1 MTDNVGNEGAIKK
14 VAILGELDKWA
25 HFSPNRLKQGRV
37 LSRSVTWTFQDL
49 SPGIPQKVENYGS
62 WVMLELFGA
71 INEEIEFTVATND
84 GNPQWNYET
93 FQIQFDRSQRYILN
107 IGDY

>member
-1 MTDNVGNEGAIKK
+1 MT
-14 VAILGELDKWA
+14 
-25 HFSPNRLKQGRV
+25 
-37 LSRSVTWTFQDL
+37 
-49 SPGIPQKVENYGS
+49 NYGN
-62 WVMLELFGA
+62 WMTLELFGA

-93 FQIQFDRSQRYILN
+93 FRVRFDRSQRYILN

>member
-1 MTDNVGNEGAIKK
+1 MIPEK
-14 VAILGELDKWA
+14 V
-25 HFSPNRLKQGRV
+25 
-37 LSRSVTWTFQDL
+37 T
-49 SPGIPQKVENYGS
+49 NYGS
-62 WVMLELFGA
+62 WVALELFGA

-93 FQIQFDRSQRYILN
+93 FRVRFDRSQRYILN